1 MRQSKRDY
9 EYAARRR
16 LYAECA
22 PIVFQ
27 ISEHAENALR
37 RIRTL
42 VTPPQK
48 LPDWIADDDN
58 RLSTLYRLIAPA
70 AAHVLLLE
78 RLTFFDV
85 SLDPQLYLQVQLMRL
100 AVNAFSHDISLA
112 AAGQQKLRYI
122 PGAEAPSGR
131 AADPAVYHPQG
142 IADALLDNLLGAMI
156 DRSSSPRLL
165 PYPSFLQANLGDGRL
180 RAGPLLNADYL
191 LRDFSIAERP
201 ILWRI
206 LTVQAALYAA
216 IQIVSSGDLEIL
228 SIERL
233 LAQEDVAGL
242 ALDEGT
248 TDTLPSSCSAFR
260 PAPATACIARRLEGE
275 RSWNGRSY
283 P

>member
-1 MRQSKRDY
+1 
-9 EYAARRR
+9 
-16 LYAECA
+16 
-22 PIVFQ
+22 
-27 ISEHAENALR
+27 
-37 RIRTL
+37 
-42 VTPPQK
+42 
-48 LPDWIADDDN
+48 
-58 RLSTLYRLIAPA
+58 
-70 AAHVLLLE
+70 
-78 RLTFFDV
+78 
-85 SLDPQLYLQVQLMRL
+85 MRL

-112 AAGQQKLRYI
+112 AAGQQKLRYM

-248 TDTLPSSCSAFR
+248 TMRCASFLLRVSPGSGDSLHCCGVWRGNDPGMAEVDYTHEHGAGKSDA
-260 PAPATACIARRLEGE
+260 
-275 RSWNGRSY
+275 
-283 P
+283 